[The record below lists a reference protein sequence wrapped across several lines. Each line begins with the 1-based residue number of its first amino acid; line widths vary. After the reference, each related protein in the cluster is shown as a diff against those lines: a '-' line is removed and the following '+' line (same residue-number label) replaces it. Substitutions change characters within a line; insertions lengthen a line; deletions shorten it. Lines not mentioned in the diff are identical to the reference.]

1 MASRSLNLASSPITE
16 GDPPGHVKR
25 HPDCPYGWDFAKA
38 ANLSEH
44 KRTLYHKA
52 GRELANVW
60 TAWRQ
65 LDPLC
70 PSLEESSLEH
80 RLTSYRDYVRVN
92 KLKLEIVLSAAIWN
106 ADMSGQ
112 IPDLPDTDHAFPPEL
127 QSLYANSVP
136 PRFRVSRR
144 LWEEGVCLCGLT
156 HTRGG
161 STADPIELSSG
172 EDSGEEAPKE
182 STEPKT
188 PVKVKKEV
196 GTLTPQS
203 SGRKKRAATGAVREV
218 SASRVKKMRK

>member
-1 MASRSLNLASSPITE
+1 MASHSLNLASSPIPE
-16 GDPPGHVKR
+16 GDPPGYVKR

-44 KRTLYHKA
+44 KRTLYDKA

-65 LDPLC
+65 FDPLC

-80 RLTSYRDYVRVN
+80 CLTSYRDYTCQTR
-92 KLKLEIVLSAAIWN
+92 ITTSRLSYKAHT
-106 ADMSGQ
+106 
-112 IPDLPDTDHAFPPEL
+112 PT
-127 QSLYANSVP
+127 NSVPP

-172 EDSGEEAPKE
+172 EDSGEDAPQK
-182 STEPKT
+182 SAEPKT
-188 PVKVKKEV
+188 TGKVKKEV
-196 GTLTPQS
+196 GTLTPPS
-203 SGRKKRAATGAVREV
+203 SGRKKRAATGVVREV